1 MNLFVYFCFV
11 FYKGLDKLY
20 LWFWFL
26 LVVDVF
32 DIMIVEDFIVVMSS
46 DLVVGFLVKVFE
58 GVVGVFNEV
67 VLLVLMECM
76 GYSMV

>member
-1 MNLFVYFCFV
+1 M
-11 FYKGLDKLY
+11 
-20 LWFWFL
+20 
-26 LVVDVF
+26 DVF